1 MPGRRSFRQPRARC
15 CGCEPQHQA
24 RGSKA
29 AAPTATATLRDTN
42 RVGRR
47 TASSRGSARGLLG
60 GQRKLPGAHEPPR
73 RLGGRRKRKLR
84 VPPAEARE
92 AQQYSLARVLGVW
105 VAATAPMGLVGW
117 WLHRLPVIHFRRA
130 AVEGRSSRDWLERR
144 GFEAMSRRSGGC
156 RRERPLPVRRQ
167 GRRSTSRTRPPGRP
181 R

>member
-92 AQQYSLARVLGVW
+92 AQQYSLARVLGAW

-117 WLHRLPVIHFRRA
+117 WLHRLPPGHSFSTSCCRRSVVA
-130 AVEGRSSRDWLERR
+130 GLAGTAGVRGHVQAERR
-144 GFEAMSRRSGGC
+144 MKARTT
-156 RRERPLPVRRQ
+156 
-167 GRRSTSRTRPPGRP
+167 TSSATPRT
-181 R
+181 